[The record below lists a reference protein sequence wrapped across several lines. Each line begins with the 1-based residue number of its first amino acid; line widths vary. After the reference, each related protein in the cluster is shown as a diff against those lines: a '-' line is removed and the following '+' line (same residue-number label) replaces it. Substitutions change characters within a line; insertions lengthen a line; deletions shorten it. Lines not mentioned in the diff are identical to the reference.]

1 MTGAILINIFL
12 GSLPL
17 FAVYLT
23 LVGAFIYFLK
33 KTNRL

>member
-1 MTGAILINIFL
+1 MTGGILINIFL

-17 FAVYLT
+17 FAVYLI
-23 LVGAFIYFLK
+23 LVGAFIFILK